1 MMMMMIMHVTL
12 TGSVLVI
19 VAEVC
24 VNSATE
30 LQDIVPL
37 VLVHDF
43 ILRLLWNT
51 YMGKKNS
58 LKQLLTNNQ
67 TFKQHIKF
75 SFITTC
81 FCKSLWIK
89 VFAKCKAK

>member
-51 YMGKKNS
+51 YMEKKTHLNNCSPTIKPLNNISSS
-58 LKQLLTNNQ
+58 LL
-67 TFKQHIKF
+67 
-75 SFITTC
+75 
-81 FCKSLWIK
+81 
-89 VFAKCKAK
+89 